1 MKQVTL
7 LSLCAAVVLSGC
19 SMRHGDF
26 TVVSNK
32 MVRLSD
38 FELDTTKTT
47 KKVVGEDVQHII
59 LFIPTASEPTLDGA
73 MDDIFSRADGDVIT
87 DAVIESWGWY
97 IPYIY
102 GQRGWRV
109 TGDVVKTR
117 KN

>member
-1 MKQVTL
+1 
-7 LSLCAAVVLSGC
+7 
-19 SMRHGDF
+19 MRHGDF
-26 TVVSNK
+26 TVLSKK

-38 FELDTTKTT
+38 FQLDNGKTIR
-47 KKVVGEDVQHII
+47 KVVGEDVQHII
-59 LFIPTASEPTLDGA
+59 LFIPTSSEPTLDGA
-73 MDDIFSRADGDVIT
+73 MDDAFGKADGDVMT

>member
-1 MKQVTL
+1 MRSIRL
-7 LSLCAAVVLSGC
+7 FSFLAAVALSGC

-26 TVVSNK
+26 TVLSNK

-38 FELDTTKTT
+38 FELDSTKTT
-47 KKVVGEDVQHII
+47 KRVVGEDVQHII
-59 LFIPTASEPTLDGA
+59 LFFPTASEPTLDGA
-73 MDDIFSRADGDVIT
+73 MDNVFSRADGDVIT